1 MSQSVLE
8 QVNEQIDETTR
19 KASRA
24 ASAVADAFEDGLGT
38 ARRVVKQGGRVATE
52 FYDDT
57 RRRVQRHPAET
68 VAATFLVGIAAG
80 AAIGWMI
87 GRRQS

>member
-1 MSQSVLE
+1 MSQSVLD
-8 QVNEQIDETTR
+8 QMGEQIDEATHR
-19 KASRA
+19 ASRA
-24 ASAVADAFEDGLGT
+24 ASAVTDALEEGVGA
-38 ARRVVKQGGRVATE
+38 ARCAAKQGGRIATE

-68 VAATFLVGIAAG
+68 VAATFVVGIAAG

-87 GRRQS
+87 GRR